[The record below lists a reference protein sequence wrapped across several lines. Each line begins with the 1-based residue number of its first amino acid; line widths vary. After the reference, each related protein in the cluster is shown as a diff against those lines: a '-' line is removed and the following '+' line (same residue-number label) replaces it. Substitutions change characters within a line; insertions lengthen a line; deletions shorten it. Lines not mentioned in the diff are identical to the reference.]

1 MSNSSLAPR
10 STAGVATT
18 TRAMWVTDHL
28 RWTPDNAFS
37 THGPANGD
45 FSYAAPE
52 RMVATLCRTSG
63 TSSSSN
69 HLFFFSQMLFRG
81 LG

>member
-1 MSNSSLAPR
+1 MAVDWRAYQMRHGGPDCCRVGRQTTHSAHVALGTDEYFYVEPR
-10 STAGVATT
+10 
-18 TRAMWVTDHL
+18 
-28 RWTPDNAFS
+28 
-37 THGPANGD
+37 
-45 FSYAAPE
+45 

-69 HLFFFSQMLFRG
+69 HAFFFSQMLFRG